1 MIKSS
6 LGALLLASAFTTS
19 VLATS
24 ALAATP
30 AEKAGIVT
38 PTEATAKVDFEI
50 FLPLRNSLDL
60 DRLLAAQQTPNG
72 TLYHKWLTPAEFAAS
87 YGPTPEAWAAAKAA
101 VAAAGLSVDVV
112 RTRSMHVSGAATKV
126 GRLFNT
132 GLNSVLLQN
141 GKTQIV
147 ASAGITIPTT
157 LSSIGATVTAFN
169 GLSAKHPFA
178 RISATAI
185 PDSRN
190 GPDGPYWYN
199 DMKQAYDYPSYQ
211 SFLPGGARLDGTGVG
226 AAVLME
232 DLVTP
237 GDVAGFFNHEQF
249 SITTHTKVPNITTT
263 LVDGGGQI
271 NGPGSFEASLDVQQ
285 ILGGAPGANVTLFS
299 IPDLQDQSI
308 LDGYQA
314 IVDSNHYAVVN
325 SSFGGCELNYT
336 AAYNTGTDYTYIL
349 RAYDDLFRQGNA
361 QGITFV
367 ASSGDEGGLACPSP
381 DYFSGSTK
389 AKFIKSVSSPAD
401 SPYVTAVGGGNLVT
415 EVSSG
420 PVVPPYTH
428 GLSSVYLGENA
439 FGDPEIPHDP
449 YGLGANVSGGY
460 WGAGGGLSAVFSRPD
475 YQILVNTGSSARTV
489 PDVGMQ
495 VGGCPASLAITP
507 CGPNRSAA
515 IVRFFGKNYGVIGT
529 SVSSPEFVGA
539 LVLYIQKVGRVG
551 NVNSYL
557 YGVGRAQTL
566 AGGVNAPASL
576 QFYHRNIKGFDGA
589 WADDY
594 PSQNYNYLNG
604 NGTPDVRKLFGF
616 TNFAPAGVPRTPSN
630 P

>member
-6 LGALLLASAFTTS
+6 LGALLLAGAFTTS
-19 VLATS
+19 AV
-24 ALAATP
+24 AATP
-30 AEKAGIVT
+30 AEKQGIVT
-38 PTEATAKVDFEI
+38 ATAATAKVDLEI

-60 DRLLAAQQTPNG
+60 DRLLVAQQTQNG
-72 TLYHKWLTPAEFAAS
+72 TSYHKWLTPEEFAAA
-87 YGPTPEAWAAAKAA
+87 YGPTKQAWAAAKAA
-101 VAAAGLSVDVV
+101 VANAGLSVDII
-112 RTRSMHVSGAATKV
+112 RTRSMHVSGTATKV
-126 GRLFNT
+126 ARMFST

-147 ASAGITIPTT
+147 ATAGINIPVS
-157 LSSIGATVTAFN
+157 LSSLGARITAFN
-169 GLSAKHPFA
+169 GLSAKHSFA
-178 RISATAI
+178 KKSATAI
-185 PDSRN
+185 PDNRN
-190 GPDGPYWYN
+190 GPVGPYWYN

-211 SFLPGGARLDGTGVG
+211 SFLPDGTRLDGTGVG

-237 GDVAGFFNHEQF
+237 GDVAGFFNHEKF
-249 SITTHTKVPNITTT
+249 SITTHTKVPDVTTI

-314 IVDSNHYAVVN
+314 IVDSNQYAVVN
-325 SSFGGCELNYT
+325 SSFGGCELAYT
-336 AAYNTGTDYTYIL
+336 AAYNAGTDYTFVLGIYE
-349 RAYDDLFRQGNA
+349 DLFRQGNA

-381 DYFSGSTK
+381 DYLSGSTT
-389 AKFIKSVSSPAD
+389 AKFIKSVSAPAD
-401 SPYVTAVGGGNLVT
+401 SPNVTAVGGGNLVT

-420 PVVPPYTH
+420 PIVPPYSY
-428 GLSSVYLGENA
+428 GLSSAYASENA
-439 FGDPEIPHDP
+439 FGDPEAPYDP
-449 YGLGANVSGGY
+449 YGLGTNVSGGY
-460 WGAGGGLSAVFSRPD
+460 WGAGGGRSVIFARPG
-475 YQILVNTGSSARTV
+475 YQQFVNTGSNFRTV

-495 VGGCPASLAITP
+495 VGGCPSGLAILP
-507 CGPNRSAA
+507 CGPDRSAA
-515 IVRFFGKNYGVIGT
+515 IVRFFGQNYGVIGT

-551 NVNSYL
+551 NINPYL
-557 YGVGRAQTL
+557 YLGGLAQTL
-566 AGGVNAPASL
+566 AGGVNAPA
-576 QFYHRNIKGFDGA
+576 QFRFYHRNIKGFDGA
-589 WADDY
+589 WSDNY

-604 NGTPDVRKLFGF
+604 NGTPDVRKIFGF

>member
-1 MIKSS
+1 MIKFS
-6 LGALLLASAFTTS
+6 LGALLSASVFT
-19 VLATS
+19 TS

-38 PTEATAKVDFEI
+38 PTAATAQVDFEI

-60 DRLLAAQQTPNG
+60 DRLLVAQQTQGG

-87 YGPTPEAWAAAKAA
+87 YGPTKEAWAAAKAA
-101 VAAAGLSVDVV
+101 VTAAGLSVDAV
-112 RTRSMHVSGAATKV
+112 RTRSMHVSGTASRV

-132 GLNSVLLQN
+132 GLNTVLLNN

-147 ASAGITIPTT
+147 ASSGIAIPAS
-157 LSSIGATVTAFN
+157 LSSLGATVTAFN

-178 RISATAI
+178 RISATAV
-185 PDSRN
+185 PDNRTSR
-190 GPDGPYWYN
+190 DGAYWYN

-211 SFLPGGARLDGTGVG
+211 SFLPNGTRLDGTGVG

-232 DLVTP
+232 DLVAP

-249 SITTHTKVPNITTT
+249 SITTNTKVPDITTV

-271 NGPGSFEASLDVQQ
+271 NGPGSVEASLDVQQ

-299 IPDLQDQSI
+299 IPNLQDQSI

-314 IVDSNHYAVVN
+314 IVDSNKYAVVN
-325 SSFGGCELNYT
+325 SSFGGCELAYT
-336 AAYNTGTDYTYIL
+336 AAYNSGVDYTYIL
-349 RAYDDLFRQGNA
+349 ALYDDLFKQGNA

-367 ASSGDEGGLACPSP
+367 ASSGDEGGLACPSA
-381 DYFSGSTK
+381 DYFSGSTT
-389 AKFIKSVSSPAD
+389 AKFVKSVSSPAD
-401 SPYVTAVGGGNLVT
+401 SPYVTAVGGGNLIT
-415 EVSSG
+415 EVSPG
-420 PVVPPYTH
+420 PIVPPYKH
-428 GLSSVYLGENA
+428 GLSSAYAGENA
-439 FGDPEIPHDP
+439 YGDPEVPYDI
-449 YGLGANVSGGY
+449 YGLGTNVSGGY
-460 WGAGGGLSAVFSRPD
+460 WGAGGGRSVVFARPA
-475 YQILVNTGSSARTV
+475 YQQLVDSGSSFRTV

-495 VGGCPASLAITP
+495 VGGCPSSLAVLP
-507 CGPNRSAA
+507 CGPDRSSA

-539 LVLYIQKVGRVG
+539 LVLFIQKVGRIG
-551 NVNSYL
+551 NANSYL

-566 AGGVNAPASL
+566 AGGVAAPAAA

-589 WADDY
+589 WSDDY

-616 TNFAPAGVPRTPSN
+616 TNFPPAGVPRTPSN